1 MEKNKTK
8 EEGWRTANDSLKYLV
23 KINFL
28 KLTNVLFEVITSV
41 PLGKITLIL
50 FENKEIFQG

>member
-8 EEGWRTANDSLKYLV
+8 EGGWRTANDSLEYLV
-23 KINFL
+23 KTNFF

-50 FENKEIFQG
+50 FENKEIF

>member
-23 KINFL
+23 KTNFFKINER
-28 KLTNVLFEVITSV
+28 VV
-41 PLGKITLIL
+41 
-50 FENKEIFQG
+50 